1 VLYGLWNV
9 VDVNLVENVLQVII
23 NLWNVGVD

>member
-1 VLYGLWNV
+1 VLYGLWDV
-9 VDVNLVENVLQVII
+9 VDVDLVEYVLQVII